1 VVAESLREELMELDG
16 VAEAEVDEA
25 ADSPSGVRVR
35 LEPDA
40 DARLVGVEVQR
51 VLASHGLRSRIT
63 AQDDQEDEEE
73 SEPATAPDSEPEAE
87 AAPEAGPEAGPE
99 PVPEPAPEDVD
110 DEQPEP
116 LMEPAPIPP
125 PTIPPPRLTPPPVV
139 PTTEP
144 APAEPPPAT
153 AAGEAGLASVS
164 VDESRDGV
172 AVTATATDGRLVTQR
187 SDATEAGMFAAAVS
201 AVGTLAEGSPPEL
214 ISVTPIDANGAQA
227 ITVVLERADGT
238 KIAGAAVVKVSAG
251 FAVGRATWAALR
263 DA

>member
-25 ADSPSGVRVR
+25 AESPSGVRVR
-35 LEPDA
+35 LEADA

-73 SEPATAPDSEPEAE
+73 PELVTAPDL
-87 AAPEAGPEAGPE
+87 E
-99 PVPEPAPEDVD
+99 PVPEPALETLAE
-110 DEQPEP
+110 EQPEA

-125 PTIPPPRLTPPPVV
+125 PTMPPPPLTPPPVV

-144 APAEPPPAT
+144 APAESPPAP

-172 AVTATATDGRLVTQR
+172 AVTATATDGRTVTQR
-187 SDATEAGMFAAAVS
+187 SEATEAGMFAAAVS

-214 ISVTPIDANGAQA
+214 ISVTAMDADGAQA
-227 ITVVLERADGT
+227 ITVVLKRADGT

-251 FAVGRATWAALR
+251 FCVGRATWAALR
-263 DA
+263 DV

>member
-1 VVAESLREELMELDG
+1 VVAESLREELMGLDG
-16 VAEAEVDEA
+16 VAEAEVDETA
-25 ADSPSGVRVR
+25 ESPSGVRVR
-35 LEPDA
+35 LEADA

-73 SEPATAPDSEPEAE
+73 PELVTAPDL
-87 AAPEAGPEAGPE
+87 E
-99 PVPEPAPEDVD
+99 PVPEPALETLAE
-110 DEQPEP
+110 EQPEA

-125 PTIPPPRLTPPPVV
+125 PTMPPPPLTPPPVV

-144 APAEPPPAT
+144 APAESPPAP

-164 VDESRDGV
+164 VDEARDGV
-172 AVTATATDGRLVTQR
+172 AVTATATDGRTVTQR
-187 SDATEAGMFAAAVS
+187 SEATEAGMFAAAVA

-214 ISVTPIDANGAQA
+214 ISVTAMDADGAQA
-227 ITVVLERADGT
+227 ITVVLKRADGT

-251 FAVGRATWAALR
+251 FSVGRATWAALR
-263 DA
+263 DV